1 MACVMDPEPI
11 PDVAFE
17 VVTLLPD
24 FTSLQK
30 RSGELDGNL
39 PVRAARY
46 CGPVFEGNAAG
57 FQITLAQP
65 MTVARNRR
73 GNIECVM
80 TDPALLQVT
89 QLVDTALEKGI
100 QAGLIARDGFWH
112 RLFRGNALPIRGQR
126 LLVWSGHMV
135 RPQRGIW
142 GLVGGAFNRRTRVA
156 VIDHLVT
163 DPQDFVPLVIEVDTR
178 GVTDQP
184 LWMEGEVGCL
194 TPLVPAVRMRKEKLA
209 AGAPELRQ
217 FAEFFSEAYFE
228 TKTKHPTANYV
239 KCQRERRV
247 KADDHCDARL
257 LYIGPDIHEVQE
269 FSRFA
274 TPKGFSRTPSS
285 PGTLQFG
292 VVRNIAPTRW
302 TWQGQTHS
310 LFEVHKERC
319 LPALR
324 AIWRKTFGDSHPSA
338 LEFMGGYLMGEAW
351 DQPYVQ
357 FQPWVFAPTA
367 QGWSTLVEG
376 VHHAPAYD
384 GMRAVIATDWFSSM
398 AMVYRLYDS
407 STATIP
413 FRAPMLRG
421 IPVPRSV
428 LELGLRESVVDD
440 YRRKT

>member
-1 MACVMDPEPI
+1 MIDPEPI

-17 VVTLLPD
+17 VLTLLPE
-24 FTSLQK
+24 FTALQK

-65 MTVARNRR
+65 MTVARTRR

-89 QLVDTALEKGI
+89 QQVDEALEKGI

-112 RLFRGNALPIRGQR
+112 RLFRGNALPIRGRR
-126 LLVWSGHMV
+126 LLVWTGHLV
-135 RPQRGIW
+135 RPQPGIW
-142 GLVGGAFNRRTRVA
+142 GLVGGAYNRRSRVA
-156 VIDHLVT
+156 VVDHLVS
-163 DPQDFVPLVIEVDTR
+163 DPKNFVPLVIEIDTR
-178 GVTDQP
+178 DVAREP
-184 LWMEGEVGCL
+184 IWMEGEIGCL
-194 TPLVPAVRMRKEKLA
+194 TPLVPAVRISKQKLA
-209 AGAPELRQ
+209 AGALELRQ

-228 TKTKHPTANYV
+228 TKAKHPTANYV

-269 FSRFA
+269 PSRFA
-274 TPKGFSRTPSS
+274 TTKGFSRVASS
-285 PGTLQFG
+285 PGTLQFS
-292 VVRNIAPTRW
+292 VVRNVAPTRW

-310 LFEVHKERC
+310 QFEVRKERY

-324 AIWRKTFGDSHPSA
+324 DIWRKTFGDTQPSA
-338 LEFMGGYLMGEAW
+338 LEFLEGHIMGEAW

-357 FQPWVFAPTA
+357 YQPGVFAPTA

-376 VHHAPAYD
+376 FHRAPAYD
-384 GMRAVIATDWFSSM
+384 GMRAVIATDWFSGL

-407 STATIP
+407 STANIP
-413 FRAPMLRG
+413 FRAPMLRA
-421 IPVPRSV
+421 IPIPRSA
-428 LELGLRESVVDD
+428 LQLGIRESML
-440 YRRKT
+440 

>member
-1 MACVMDPEPI
+1 MLEPEPI
-11 PDVAFE
+11 AGVAFE
-17 VVTLLPD
+17 IITLLPG
-24 FTSLQK
+24 FSTLSK

-57 FQITLAQP
+57 FQIKLEQP
-65 MTVARNRR
+65 MTIARTRR

-89 QLVDTALEKGI
+89 QQVNEALEKGI
-100 QAGLIARDGFWH
+100 QAGLLVRDGFWH
-112 RLFRGNALPIRGQR
+112 RLFRDNALPIRGRR
-126 LLVWSGHMV
+126 LIMWTGHMV

-142 GLVGGAFNRRTRVA
+142 GLVGGAFNRRSRMS

-163 DPQDFVPLVIEVDTR
+163 DPQNFVPLIVEIDTR
-178 GVTDQP
+178 DVTGRP
-184 LWMEGEVGCL
+184 IWLESEVGCL
-194 TPLVPAVRMRKEKLA
+194 TPLVPAVHTRKQRIA

-217 FAEFFSEAYFE
+217 FAEFFSDSYFE
-228 TKTKHPTANYV
+228 TKAKHPTASYIR
-239 KCQRERRV
+239 CQRERRL
-247 KADDHCDARL
+247 KADDHCEARL
-257 LYIGPDIHEVQE
+257 LYIGPDVHEVRE

-274 TPKGFSRTPSS
+274 TPMGFSRLPAT
-285 PGTLQFG
+285 PGTLQFS

-310 LFEVHKERC
+310 QFDVRKERQ

-324 AIWRKTFGDSHPSA
+324 AVWRKTFGKTQPSA
-338 LEFMGGYLMGEAW
+338 LEFLEGYLIGEAW

-357 FQPWVFAPTA
+357 HQPWVFTPTA
-367 QGWSTLVEG
+367 QGWSTLVDG
-376 VHHAPAYD
+376 FHRAPAYD
-384 GMRAVIATDWFSSM
+384 GMRAVIATDWFSAL

-407 STATIP
+407 TTATIP

-421 IPVPRSV
+421 IPVPRSA
-428 LELGLRESVVDD
+428 LALGIRES
-440 YRRKT
+440 TL